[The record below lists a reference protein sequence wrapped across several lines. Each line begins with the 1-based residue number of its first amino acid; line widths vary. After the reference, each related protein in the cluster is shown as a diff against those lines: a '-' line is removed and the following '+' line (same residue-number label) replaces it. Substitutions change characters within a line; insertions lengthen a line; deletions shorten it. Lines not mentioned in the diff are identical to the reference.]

1 MNAHDATAPDAFGGK
16 LRPVRRNTLSDTIAQ
31 QIIEL
36 IANGDLKAGQRIPPE
51 RELCKRFSV
60 GRSSVR
66 EALRCLAIVGIL
78 DARVGDGTSVAADSQ
93 KFINTILG
101 WQVVTKRRSLE
112 SLFEVRLALE
122 SDIAAFAAS
131 RATDD
136 EIARIA
142 GNVAAMENVLRKPRQ
157 FAELDLQFHLL
168 IAEASRNDLMNDLV
182 VLIRG
187 QLQRAVDKSISIP
200 GGAELALEQH
210 NRVLDALRARDSLE
224 ARRRM
229 RLHLESAL
237 ARYRG
242 SAAEAEALAY

>member
-1 MNAHDATAPDAFGGK
+1 MAGHRDNGNDDFESK

-36 IANGDLKAGQRIPPE
+36 IASGDLQSGQRLPSE
-51 RELCKRFSV
+51 RELCRRFSV
-60 GRSSVR
+60 GRSSLR

-78 DARVGDGTSVAADSQ
+78 DVRVGDGTSVATDSH

-122 SDIAAFAAS
+122 SDVAAFAAS
-131 RATDD
+131 RATDE
-136 EIARIA
+136 EIAKIEV
-142 GNVAAMENVLRKPRQ
+142 NVAAMEGALRKPQ
-157 FAELDLQFHLL
+157 LFVELDLQFHLL

-187 QLQRAVDKSISIP
+187 QLQRAIDKSISIA

-210 NRVLDALRARDSLE
+210 GRVLDALRARDPVE

-242 SAAEAEALAY
+242 AASEAEALTM